1 MGIIFLSIALFIA
14 MKISTEVQ
22 NKILF
27 LSDGIKTG
35 ILNLNNN
42 TLKAI
47 QRHFNQVEQIKQLSN
62 ALMEKQQVEYLLEAL
77 KVEYDDL
84 LASVDSP
91 LRLNLPNLSLVRM
104 LSFVHMN
111 DYKKIW
117 LEYKNNKSHQDGT
130 IFGLVNENKVAGIAI
145 LKNHRL
151 EGFLNGD
158 EKCSYSVA
166 IGNEKLQ
173 GVAKFDINRGFIVDY
188 IPLYPK
194 VEVGQIVQTS
204 GNDNI
209 FILVFSWVS

>member
-1 MGIIFLSIALFIA
+1 MRKLFLGIIFLSIALFIA

-91 LRLNLPNLSLVRM
+91 CV
-104 LSFVHMN
+104 
-111 DYKKIW
+111 
-117 LEYKNNKSHQDGT
+117 
-130 IFGLVNENKVAGIAI
+130 
-145 LKNHRL
+145 
-151 EGFLNGD
+151 
-158 EKCSYSVA
+158 
-166 IGNEKLQ
+166 
-173 GVAKFDINRGFIVDY
+173 
-188 IPLYPK
+188 
-194 VEVGQIVQTS
+194 
-204 GNDNI
+204 
-209 FILVFSWVS
+209 